1 MEQAERHTKAL
12 AGFTIFDQRKR
23 KIMGYRIQDVISCLE
38 ALAPLAYQESY
49 DNATLIC
56 GERSATVS
64 GILCSLDCTEAVV
77 EEAIAL
83 GANLIVAHH
92 PIVFKGMK
100 SLTGRNYVE
109 RTVIKAIK
117 NDIAIYAIHTNLDH
131 VATGV
136 NKRICD
142 RLGLSQTK
150 ILQPK
155 KQILNKLVFFVP
167 PKDKDAVLS
176 AVFSAGAGQ
185 VGEYK
190 DCSFQLEGVGTF
202 TPSEYANP
210 HLGERCIP
218 QSEKEIRIEVILP
231 SFLSRQV
238 ITAMKKSHP
247 YEEVAYYLSALENE
261 NQEVGAGMVGLLE
274 SPMDELDFLDYLKEK
289 MNLGTIKHT
298 ALRGK
303 KVSKVAVCGG
313 AGIFLLSDAK
323 RAGADA
329 FVTSDVKYH
338 EFFDAEGQLILCDIG
353 HYESEIFT
361 KELLGEFLSQNFPNI
376 ALYLTKVVTNPTSYR

>member
-1 MEQAERHTKAL
+1 
-12 AGFTIFDQRKR
+12 
-23 KIMGYRIQDVISCLE
+23 MGYKIQDVISYLDR
-38 ALAPLAYQESY
+38 LAPPAYQESY

-56 GERSATVS
+56 GDRNTELNGVVCT
-64 GILCSLDCTEAVV
+64 LDCTEAVV
-77 EEAIAL
+77 DEAISL

-92 PIVFKGMK
+92 PIVFKGLK

-117 NDIAIYAIHTNLDH
+117 NDIAIFAIHTNLDH

-142 RLGLSQTK
+142 RLGLTQTK

-155 KQILNKLVFFVP
+155 KQILSKLVFFVP
-167 PKDKDAVLS
+167 VEEKGKVLDAVF
-176 AVFSAGAGQ
+176 AAGAGQ
-185 VGEYK
+185 IGEYK
-190 DCSFQLEGVGTF
+190 DCSFQVEGMGTF
-202 TPSEYANP
+202 TPSENAKP
-210 HLGERCIP
+210 FSGKPGIP
-218 QSEKEIRIEVILP
+218 QFDRESRIEVILP
-231 SFLSRQV
+231 SFLSNRV
-238 ITAMKKSHP
+238 ISAMKKAHP

-261 NQEVGAGMVGLLE
+261 NQEVGAGMIGRLNN
-274 SPMDELDFLDYLKEK
+274 PMDGEKFLDYLKEK
-289 MNLGTIKHT
+289 MNLKVIKHT
-298 ALRGK
+298 NLIHRK
-303 KVSKVAVCGG
+303 ISKVAVCGG

-323 RAGADA
+323 RAGADV

-338 EFFDAEGQLILCDIG
+338 EFFDAEDQLILCDIG

-361 KELLGEFLSQNFPNI
+361 KELLAELLSQNFPNI